1 MSADDL
7 HDAIPA
13 DYLAGHP
20 DAPEG
25 ADDGHLSVADGA
37 LTFSA
42 EVITGMTIGRVA
54 FAMPL
59 DAVRSLSVLDR
70 GTAGPARPV
79 LRAGAAAGAVG
90 VFLATSRPL
99 RERLLLVDL
108 GEGTVAVFALTMAGA
123 VRLLVADLIVVEWL
137 FGWPG
142 LGFLMAATLIPA
154 QVASATV
161 DAGFLD
167 PPLVASLL
175 TIFAAI
181 FLITDLLAGALAR
194 AADPRQRV

>member
-70 GTAGPARPV
+70 GTAETARPV

-123 VRLLVADLIVVEWL
+123 VRLR
-137 FGWPG
+137 
-142 LGFLMAATLIPA
+142 A
-154 QVASATV
+154 QVAAV
-161 DAGFLD
+161 RPDLAQDAPEG
-167 PPLVASLL
+167 PPADAVL
-175 TIFAAI
+175 TEIR
-181 FLITDLLAGALAR
+181 DLLARQVALLERIAGR
-194 AADPRQRV
+194 LAP